1 MQHDEVDQ
9 LAQRHGAWRLLRSP
23 NAALILSFLGTHL
36 LEANRGVVSQSE
48 LASLLDEH
56 LYAIHRAEPDRYPR
70 EPVEYLE
77 AWSSSDDGWLR
88 RFYPSRSDEI
98 HYEATATLEK
108 AFRWVEQLRERTFI
122 GTESRLHTLVSLL
135 REIVHGSADD
145 PQVRIDEL
153 SRRRDEIDAEIERI
167 RRGDSTALDV
177 VEVRDRFQLFTSMS
191 RELLGDFREVEENFR
206 RLDRSAREKIAAW
219 DGGKGELLADL
230 IADRADISSSEQG
243 RSFQAFYDFLLSGEQ
258 QDELAA
264 LLADLQQMPTIET
277 DRRIRMLHHDWAEAA
292 ERTQST
298 VRTLSE
304 QLRRFLDDRVWF
316 EHRRVL
322 DLARAI
328 EAAALSVRAVPPR
341 DDQIGLCV
349 DEPGLPIVM
358 PFERPLYRVRPE
370 SAVDSLVAPAEVEDT
385 DLGALFA
392 QRHID
397 VERLAENIRAIVP
410 PRSTAAL
417 SDIVEM
423 YPPEDGAA
431 EIIAYLTLDSRDDL
445 AVHTDESDRMTIPYT
460 GADGIERRMILP
472 CVTIERL

>member
-9 LAQRHGAWRLLRSP
+9 LAQRHGAWRLLRSS
-23 NAALILSFLGTHL
+23 NVALILSFLGTHL
-36 LEANRGVVSQSE
+36 LEANRGAVSQSE
-48 LASLLDEH
+48 LAGLLDEH
-56 LYAIHRAEPDRYPR
+56 LYAIHRAEPNRYPR
-70 EPVEYLE
+70 GPIEYLE
-77 AWSSSDDGWLR
+77 AWSSSNDGWLR

-108 AFRWVEQLRERTFI
+108 AFRWVEQLRERSFV

-153 SRRRDEIDAEIERI
+153 SRRRDEIDEEIERI
-167 RRGDSTALDV
+167 RRGDAGALDAV
-177 VEVRDRFQLFTSMS
+177 AVQDRYQLFTSMS
-191 RELLGDFREVEENFR
+191 RELLSDFREVEENFR
-206 RLDRSAREKIAAW
+206 RLDRTAREKIAAW
-219 DGGKGELLADL
+219 DGGKGELLAEL
-230 IADRADISSSEQG
+230 ITNRADISSSEQG
-243 RSFQAFYDFLLSGEQ
+243 RSFQAFYDFLLSDER
-258 QDELAA
+258 QDELAE
-264 LLADLQQMPTIET
+264 LLADLQGMSTIEA

-292 ERTQST
+292 ERTQAT

-316 EHRRVL
+316 ENRRVL

-328 EAAALSVRAVPPR
+328 EAAALAVRSEPPT
-341 DDQIGLCV
+341 DDHIGLCIN
-349 DEPGLPIVM
+349 EPGVPIVM
-358 PFERPLYRVRPE
+358 PFERPLYEVRPE
-370 SAVDSLVAPAEVEDT
+370 STVDSLIPPADAEDT

-392 QRHID
+392 QRHVD

-410 PRSTAAL
+410 PRSTATL
-417 SDIVEM
+417 SDIIEM

-445 AVHTDESDRMTIPYT
+445 AVHTDEGGQMAIPYT
-460 GADGIERRMILP
+460 GLDGVERRMMLP
-472 CVTIERL
+472 LVTIERL